1 MNKIIRLINISCV
14 VIATVILASCSTSRS
29 NVKLPEVGGLTG
41 QAYMEKVIELAPQWK
56 SLSGK
61 VALTLNLGSQGNTK
75 MNATMRLMRDQSIRF
90 TVAPLLGIEM
100 ARLEISPDG
109 VLLLD
114 RLHKRYCQIPFSEL
128 SEKTGISVD
137 FNAFQS
143 LFLNEMF
150 LPGKERLTTA
160 DAGDFT
166 LSLNDKK
173 GVDITPRKK
182 AKLTFQFLASA
193 TDGLLWQTLIQM
205 SGTPYA
211 LRWKYDT
218 FEDVEGRSFP
228 KHMNASAEG
237 LSKNTGMDMKF
248 SKLTVGGDWDART
261 TIPDSYSRIELKQVI
276 DMLKNFK

>member
-14 VIATVILASCSTSRS
+14 VIATAILASCSTSRS

-61 VALTLNLGSQGNTK
+61 VALTLNLGSQGNAK
-75 MNATMRLMRDQSIRF
+75 VSATMRLMRDQSIRF

-166 LSLNDKK
+166 LS
-173 GVDITPRKK
+173 KK

-211 LRWKYDT
+211 LRWKYDK